1 MVTGFAAVF
10 LGLWGAFFLLFVWM
24 ARERLIRAALLKAAA
39 SVDAS
44 VRRRAAQNRR
54 NLMDSHKGGGW
65 WGRVERKLLYSGL
78 AGRFPSLTPEVWVT
92 GQTTVTAVIFLFGML
107 LMRNWKYGLTVAA
120 VFQAAVWI
128 AMGRLKRKNYESVD
142 SNLLKFL
149 DFLGNYSVTAGEVT
163 GIFNQIS
170 RYMEEPLKSA
180 LDECYYEAQTSGDA
194 CLALLSLADKI
205 EHPRFKELV
214 RNIEISARYSADFKL
229 LVNSSRRAVREHLR
243 TRQERK
249 ALLREALV
257 NMALLLGMSLFV
269 LMAVGQLV
277 ETDIRSL
284 MLDTFPGKLCLTVMA
299 VIFGLFYR
307 QAGKLDG

>member
-1 MVTGFAAVF
+1 MMIGFAGVF
-10 LGLWGAFFLLFVWM
+10 LGLWGAFFMLFMWM
-24 ARERLIRAALLKAAA
+24 AGERIIHTALLRAAA

-44 VRRRAAQNRR
+44 VRQRAAQNRR
-54 NLMDSHKGGGW
+54 SLTDGSRSGGW
-65 WGRVERKLLYSGL
+65 WEALERKLIYSGL
-78 AGRFPSLTPEVWVT
+78 AGRFPFLTPEVWVA
-92 GQTTVTAVIFLFGML
+92 GRIIVTVGVFSGGALLLRSWRFGVA
-107 LMRNWKYGLTVAA
+107 VAA
-120 VFQAAVWI
+120 VFQAAVWFI
-128 AMGRLKRKNYESVD
+128 AGRLQRRNYEAVD
-142 SNLLKFL
+142 ANLLKFL

-194 CLALLSLADKI
+194 CLALLSLAEKI

-257 NMALLLGMSLFV
+257 NMALLLGMSLLV
-269 LMAVGQLV
+269 LLAVGQLV
-277 ETDIRSL
+277 GTDIRSL
-284 MLDTFPGKLCLTVMA
+284 MLDTLPGKLCLMVMA

-307 QAGKLDG
+307 QAGRLDG